1 MTKKQMAA
9 IPSFHNVPFA
19 LILHRRG
26 CSSVGRASALH
37 AEGLGFDSRQLH
49 LAFVSERSKELDSSS
64 SVFALVGSNPTEC
77 ISFLFAECLL
87 LTLSFDE
94 YNNNYWYRPMYS
106 LDRCYNL
113 SLFSTSTFSHVMT
126 ISHI

>member
-1 MTKKQMAA
+1 MTDGRGQRKQMAA
-9 IPSFHNVPFA
+9 IHRVHNIPFA

-49 LAFVSERSKELDSSS
+49 FPLFSGAAFVSERSKELDSSS

-87 LTLSFDE
+87 LTLSLMNIIITTQVNVF
-94 YNNNYWYRPMYS
+94 
-106 LDRCYNL
+106 
-113 SLFSTSTFSHVMT
+113 FG
-126 ISHI
+126 